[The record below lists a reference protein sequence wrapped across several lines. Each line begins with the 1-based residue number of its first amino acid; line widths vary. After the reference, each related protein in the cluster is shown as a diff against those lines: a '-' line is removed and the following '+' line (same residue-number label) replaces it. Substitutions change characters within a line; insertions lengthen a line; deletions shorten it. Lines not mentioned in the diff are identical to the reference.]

1 MKKECIL
8 TKKDL
13 AEILNI
19 SRPTLNKWEKERPE
33 LVRLINQGL
42 LLDELIE
49 NAESNLDKLNELK
62 QQVKVDKF
70 NLK

>member
-1 MKKECIL
+1 M

>member
-1 MKKECIL
+1 L

-49 NAESNLDKLNELK
+49 NAESNLEKLNELK
-62 QQVKVDKF
+62 QRVKVDKF